1 MKLKGLTE
9 RRNSLADKMQGLLDK
24 AKAEKRN
31 LTSDEVREFDECEN
45 EINSLDEKI
54 KAEERKNNMD
64 EKKTKQDG
72 SLTPEERDIQ
82 AFAAY
87 IRAQV
92 TGVETRAE
100 TKLTKGDNGAVIP
113 TTIIKKI
120 IEKVEEISPVCKL
133 ATKYDV
139 KGTAIIPK
147 EDGTSDS
154 ITVIYANE
162 FEELVSHSNK
172 FATIELK
179 GFLYGALTKVSKSLL
194 KNSDFKLVEWVV
206 NKMARN
212 IAIFQEHEA
221 LKGTSNKALG
231 VDGSY
236 DKENMTITF
245 ASASKITADE
255 LIDIQELVPDVFQS
269 NCIWIM
275 NKKTR
280 TAIRKLKDGQGNYLL
295 EKDSTARWGRK
306 LLNADVYVTNNVKGI
321 GTENE
326 NVIYYGDFSGLAIKE
341 SEEYEIQILLE
352 KFATQHAIGVVA
364 WGEIDAQVEDTQKIA
379 VGKTPAAA
387 PVE

>member
-54 KAEERKNNMD
+54 KAEERKINMD
-64 EKKTKQDG
+64 KKKTKQDG

-154 ITVIYANE
+154 ITVTYANE

-231 VDGSY
+231 VDESY

-306 LLNADVYVTNNVKGI
+306 LLNADVYVTDNVKALGKEDEI
-321 GTENE
+321 
-326 NVIYYGDFSGLAIKE
+326 VIYYGDFSGLAIKE

-387 PVE
+387 E

>member
-1 MKLKGLTE
+1 MKLKGLIE
-9 RRNSLADKMQGLLDK
+9 RRNSLANKMQGLIDK
-24 AKAEKRN
+24 AKAEKRD

-64 EKKTKQDG
+64 KKKTKQDG
-72 SLTPEERDIQ
+72 ALTTEERDIQ
-82 AFAAY
+82 AFAAH

-92 TGVETRAE
+92 AGVETRAE

-113 TTIIKKI
+113 ETIVKKI
-120 IEKVEEISPVCKL
+120 IEKVEEISPVYQL

-139 KGTAIIPK
+139 KGTAIVPK
-147 EDGTSDS
+147 EDATSDS
-154 ITVIYANE
+154 ITVTYANE

-172 FATIELK
+172 FSTIELT

-194 KNSDFKLVEWVV
+194 KNSDFKLVEWVIK
-206 NKMARN
+206 KMARK
-212 IAIFQEHEA
+212 IAIFIEHEA
-221 LKGTSNKALG
+221 LKGTNNKCKG

-236 DKENMTITF
+236 DAANMTVTF

-255 LIDIQELVPDVFQS
+255 LIDIQELVPDVFQGD
-269 NCIWIM
+269 CIWIM

-306 LLNADVYVTNNVKGI
+306 LLGADVYVTDNVKALGAN
-321 GTENE
+321 NE

-341 SEEYEIQILLE
+341 SEGYEIQLLLE
-352 KFATQHAIGVVA
+352 KFSTQHAIGVVA
-364 WGEIDAQVEDTQKIA
+364 WGEVDAQVEDAQKIA
-379 VGKTPAAA
+379 VGKTPAPAA
-387 PVE
+387 E

>member
-1 MKLKGLTE
+1 MKLKGLIE
-9 RRNSLADKMQGLLDK
+9 RRNSLAKKMQGLIDS
-24 AKAEKRN
+24 AKAEKRD
-31 LTSDEVREFDECEN
+31 LTSDEVREFDECEK

-64 EKKTKQDG
+64 KKKTKQDG
-72 SLTPEERDIQ
+72 VLTTEERDIQ
-82 AFAAY
+82 AFAAH

-92 TGVETRAE
+92 AGVETRAE

-113 TTIIKKI
+113 TTIVKKI
-120 IEKVEEISPVCKL
+120 IEKVEEISPVYQL

-139 KGTAIIPK
+139 KGTAIVPK
-147 EDGTSDS
+147 EDATSDS
-154 ITVIYANE
+154 ITVTYANE

-172 FATIELK
+172 FSTIELT

-194 KNSDFKLVEWVV
+194 KNSDFKLVEWVIK
-206 NKMARN
+206 KMARK
-212 IAIFQEHEA
+212 IAIFIEHEA
-221 LKGTSNKALG
+221 LKGTNNKCKG
-231 VDGSY
+231 VDRSY
-236 DKENMTITF
+236 DAANMTVTF

-255 LIDIQELVPDVFQS
+255 LIDLQELVPDVFQGD
-269 NCIWIM
+269 CIWIM

-306 LLNADVYVTNNVKGI
+306 LLGADVYVTDNVKGI
-321 GTENE
+321 GTVNE

-341 SEEYEIQILLE
+341 SEGYEIQVLLE

-387 PVE
+387 E

>member
-1 MKLKGLTE
+1 MKLKGLIE
-9 RRNSLADKMQGLLDK
+9 RRNSLASKMQGLIDR

-64 EKKTKQDG
+64 KKKTKQDG
-72 SLTPEERDIQ
+72 ALTPEERDIH
-82 AFAAY
+82 AFAAH

-113 TTIIKKI
+113 ETIVKKI
-120 IEKVEEISPVCKL
+120 IEKVEEISPVYQL

-139 KGTAIIPK
+139 KGTAIVPK
-147 EDGTSDS
+147 EDATSDS
-154 ITVIYANE
+154 ITVTYANE

-172 FATIELK
+172 FSTIELT
-179 GFLYGALTKVSKSLL
+179 GYLYGALTKVSKSLL
-194 KNSDFKLVEWVV
+194 KNSDFKLVEWVIK
-206 NKMARN
+206 KMARK
-212 IAIFQEHEA
+212 IAIFIEHEA
-221 LKGTSNKALG
+221 LKGTANKCKG

-236 DKENMTITF
+236 DVANMTVTF

-255 LIDIQELVPDVFQS
+255 LIDLQELVPDVFQGD
-269 NCIWIM
+269 CIWIM

-295 EKDSTARWGRK
+295 EKDSTGRWGKK
-306 LLNADVYVTNNVKGI
+306 LLGADVYVTDNVKGI
-321 GTENE
+321 GTVKE

-341 SEEYEIQILLE
+341 SEGYEIQVLLE

-387 PVE
+387 E

>member
-1 MKLKGLTE
+1 MKLKGLIE
-9 RRNSLADKMQGLLDK
+9 RRNSLANKMQGLIDK
-24 AKAEKRN
+24 AKEEKRD

-45 EINSLDEKI
+45 EINSLDKEI
-54 KAEERKNNMD
+54 KAEERKNNM
-64 EKKTKQDG
+64 EKKKTKQDG
-72 SLTPEERDIQ
+72 ELTTEEREIK
-82 AFAAY
+82 AFAAH

-139 KGTAIIPK
+139 KGTAIVPK
-147 EDGTSDS
+147 EDESSDS
-154 ITVIYANE
+154 ITVTYANE
-162 FEELVSHSNK
+162 FVELVSHSNK

-206 NKMARN
+206 NKMARK

-236 DKENMTITF
+236 DKENMTVTF

-306 LLNADVYVTNNVKGI
+306 LLNADVYVTDNVKALGA
-321 GTENE
+321 ENE

-379 VGKTPAAA
+379 VGKTPAPAA
-387 PVE
+387 A